1 MATKIQSL
9 PLAVV
14 INLAK
19 AELMESYRTHD
30 VQVLN
35 VGLYEA
41 DDDFENEQSI
51 MVTATV
57 NSEEECFAADCGKH
71 LWLMSW
77 NEDECDFYRLIRWD
91 IAVEHVEDEDELPPN
106 VVARLDYAAQPL
118 GSLELSPADDVDV
131 NEELPHAVTNI
142 RMDYPFEIKGGGSY
156 NVYKIAPAKTWGE
169 LLTETIKVFQREY
182 LAGKAIAPHELS
194 DYIIER
200 VDVHPNDL
208 ATICIGS

>member
-14 INLAK
+14 INLVK
-19 AELMESYRTHD
+19 EELMESYRTHD

-35 VGLYEA
+35 VGLYDA
-41 DDDFENEQSI
+41 YDDKENEQSI

-57 NSEEECFAADCGKH
+57 NSEEECFAADCGTH
-71 LWLMSW
+71 PWLLTW
-77 NEDECDFYRLIRWD
+77 DEDDCEFYRLMRWD
-91 IAVEHVEDEDELPPN
+91 QDGEDGKDEDELPPN
-106 VVARLDYAAQPL
+106 VVARLDYAAQSVD
-118 GSLELSPADDVDV
+118 SLELSPADDVDV
-131 NEELPHAVTNI
+131 NEELPHAVANI
-142 RMDYPFEIKGGGSY
+142 RMDYPFEIEGGGSY

-182 LAGKAIAPHELS
+182 KAGKAIAPHELS

-200 VDVHPNDL
+200 VDVHPNDC
-208 ATICIGS
+208 ATVHIGS

>member
-19 AELMESYRTHD
+19 AELMESYETHD

-35 VGLYEA
+35 VGLYDA
-41 DDDFENEQSI
+41 YDYENEQSI

-57 NSEEECFAADCGKH
+57 NYEDEYSEADCGTH
-71 LWLMSW
+71 PWVLTWD
-77 NEDECDFYRLIRWD
+77 EDDCEFYRLMRWD
-91 IAVEHVEDEDELPPN
+91 QDWEWHVT
-106 VVARLDYAAQPL
+106 VRLDYAGQSVD
-118 GSLELSPADDVDV
+118 SLELSPADDVDV
-131 NEELPHAVTNI
+131 NEELPHAVANI
-142 RMDYPFEIKGGGSY
+142 RMNYPFEIEGGGSY

-182 LAGKAIAPHELS
+182 EAGKAIAPHELS
-194 DYIIER
+194 DYIIKR